1 VNSEREF
8 IESKR
13 DGLMAFDKSV
23 CAEFWDSIGSKK
35 FLGFEQSLL
44 KNEFMELKAKVCPHT
59 VYEARPSQLF
69 SRKSEQ
75 ARIRTLTYPG
85 IENKCIVFC

>member
-1 VNSEREF
+1 MLNFGIQLE
-8 IESKR
+8 
-13 DGLMAFDKSV
+13 A
-23 CAEFWDSIGSKK
+23 KK

-85 IENKCIVFC
+85 IENKCIAFC